1 MDIRKIC
8 KWYYGPRG
16 HTYIL
21 EGKFMTIK
29 NGIKFGIGF
38 VIGQAL
44 VMGAAHVLC
53 DCLKAQLKKLEESKQ
68 TEGNDVEVE

>member
-1 MDIRKIC
+1 
-8 KWYYGPRG
+8 
-16 HTYIL
+16 
-21 EGKFMTIK
+21 MTIK

-44 VMGAAHVLC
+44 VMCATHVLS

-68 TEGNDVEVE
+68 TEDNDVEVE